1 MGAIFAN
8 RTTFPSFALFIESWS
23 HSSWMGS
30 VALLALMIFAQISKI
45 VEPFAVKLDRWTVEA
60 YRLLPNLLIA
70 ILILIVFR
78 FLSRLGGKFIERIL
92 GHASQNV
99 ALVGLI
105 STITRIAII
114 TTGFFFALGVLG
126 LDKTVTSLLAGAGVL
141 ALALGF
147 AFQDLTTNFI
157 SGAFIAIQR
166 PIQVGDIIET
176 NGYTGKVL
184 SIGLRS
190 VKLDNFEGQQVE
202 LPSKDI
208 FQKPIV
214 NFTHSGER
222 RVRMEGSIGYKDD
235 LAQVEN
241 LALSVIK
248 KLDFIDPLKV
258 IEFNFTRF
266 TEKSIDFEILFWIR
280 QDKIGPGPAKSAAMK
295 VVKRVF
301 DENNISFP
309 TPARPIDLIPPAPGK
324 PEA

>member
-1 MGAIFAN
+1 
-8 RTTFPSFALFIESWS
+8 
-23 HSSWMGS
+23 
-30 VALLALMIFAQISKI
+30 MIFAQISKI
-45 VEPFAVKLDRWTVEA
+45 VDPIAIKLDRWTVEI
-60 YRLLPNLLIA
+60 YRLLPNIFIA
-70 ILILIVFR
+70 ILILVVFR
-78 FLSRLGGKFIERIL
+78 FMASIGGKFVERIL
-92 GHASQNV
+92 GRASQNI

-114 TTGFFFALGVLG
+114 TTGLFFALGVLG

-235 LAQVEN
+235 LAIVES
-241 LALSVIK
+241 LALSVVK
-248 KLDFIDPLKV
+248 GLDFLDPLKPV
-258 IEFNFTRF
+258 EFNFLRF
-266 TEKSIDFEILFWIR
+266 SEKSIDFEILFWIR
-280 QDKIGPGPAKSAAMK
+280 QDKIGPGPAKSTVMK
-295 VVKRVF
+295 LVKKVF
-301 DENNISFP
+301 DDHNISFP
-309 TPARPIDLIPPAPGK
+309 TPARPADLLPPAPGK
-324 PEA
+324 AEA

>member
-1 MGAIFAN
+1 
-8 RTTFPSFALFIESWS
+8 
-23 HSSWMGS
+23 
-30 VALLALMIFAQISKI
+30 MIFAQIFKI
-45 VEPFAVKLDRWTVEA
+45 IDPIAVKLDRWTVEA

-70 ILILIVFR
+70 ALLLVIFR
-78 FLSRLGGKFIERIL
+78 MLSRLGGRFVERIL
-92 GHASQNV
+92 GRASQNI

-105 STITRIAII
+105 STLTRIAII
-114 TTGFFFALGVLG
+114 ATGIFFALGVLG

-166 PIQVGDIIET
+166 PIQVGDVIET

-235 LAQVEN
+235 LAFVEH
-241 LALSVIK
+241 LALSALK
-248 KLDFIDPLKV
+248 GLDFIDPMKN

-280 QDKIGPGPAKSAAMK
+280 QDKIGPGPAKSTAMK
-295 VVKRVF
+295 LVKRVF

-309 TPARPIDLIPPAPGK
+309 TPARGIELPLTGK
-324 PEA
+324 SETTG

>member
-1 MGAIFAN
+1 
-8 RTTFPSFALFIESWS
+8 
-23 HSSWMGS
+23 
-30 VALLALMIFAQISKI
+30 MIFAQISKI
-45 VEPFAVKLDRWTVEA
+45 VDPIAVKVDRWTVDA

-70 ILILIVFR
+70 IVILVIFR
-78 FLSRLGGKFIERIL
+78 ILSRLGGKFVERIL

-99 ALVGLI
+99 ALVGLV
-105 STITRIAII
+105 STITRISII
-114 TTGFFFALGVLG
+114 ATGFFFALGVLG

-235 LAQVEN
+235 LALVEN
-241 LALSVIK
+241 LALSVIR
-248 KLDFIDPLKV
+248 KLDFVDPLKV

-280 QDKIGPGPAKSAAMK
+280 QDKTGPGPAKSAAMK

-309 TPARPIDLIPPAPGK
+309 TPARPIDLIPPAQGK
-324 PEA
+324 PDDKHEA

>member
-1 MGAIFAN
+1 
-8 RTTFPSFALFIESWS
+8 
-23 HSSWMGS
+23 
-30 VALLALMIFAQISKI
+30 MIFAQISKI
-45 VEPFAVKLDRWTVEA
+45 VDPIAVKVDRWTVEA
-60 YRLLPNLLIA
+60 FRLLPNLLIA
-70 ILILIVFR
+70 VVILVVFR
-78 FLSRLGGKFIERIL
+78 MLSRLGGRFVERVL
-92 GHASQNV
+92 GRASQNV
-99 ALVGLI
+99 ALVGLV

-114 TTGFFFALGVLG
+114 ATGVFFALGVLG

-166 PIQVGDIIET
+166 PIQVGDVIET

-235 LAQVEN
+235 LALVES
-241 LALSVIK
+241 LALGEIR
-248 KLDFIDPLKV
+248 KLEFLDPLKAV
-258 IEFNFTRF
+258 ELNFTRF

-280 QDKIGPGPAKSAAMK
+280 QDKTGPGPAKSAAMK

-309 TPARPIDLIPPAPGK
+309 TPARPLDLTFPAPGK

>member
-1 MGAIFAN
+1 
-8 RTTFPSFALFIESWS
+8 
-23 HSSWMGS
+23 
-30 VALLALMIFAQISKI
+30 MIFAQISKI
-45 VEPFAVKLDRWTVEA
+45 VDPIAVKLDRWTMEA
-60 YRLLPNLLIA
+60 YRLLPNLIIA
-70 ILILIVFR
+70 LVILIVFR
-78 FLSRLGGKFIERIL
+78 SLATIGGRFIERVL
-92 GHASQNV
+92 GRASQNI

-105 STITRIAII
+105 SAITRIAII
-114 TTGFFFALGVLG
+114 TTGLFFALGVLG

-166 PIQVGDIIET
+166 PIQVGDVIET
-176 NGYTGKVL
+176 NGFTGKVL

-214 NFTHSGER
+214 NFTHSGDR

-235 LAQVEN
+235 LAVVES

-295 VVKRVF
+295 VVKRIF
-301 DENNISFP
+301 DGNNISFP
-309 TPARPIDLIPPAPGK
+309 TPARPVDLTPPAPGK

>member
-1 MGAIFAN
+1 
-8 RTTFPSFALFIESWS
+8 
-23 HSSWMGS
+23 
-30 VALLALMIFAQISKI
+30 MIFAQISKI
-45 VEPFAVKLDRWTVEA
+45 VDPIAVKVDRWTMDA
-60 YRLLPNLLIA
+60 YRLLPNLVIA
-70 ILILIVFR
+70 LLILVVFR
-78 FLSRLGGKFIERIL
+78 SLATLGGRFIERVL
-92 GHASQNV
+92 GRASQNV

-105 STITRIAII
+105 SAITRIAII
-114 TTGFFFALGVLG
+114 ATGFFFALGVLG

-214 NFTHSGER
+214 NFTHSGDR

-235 LAQVEN
+235 LAVVES
-241 LALSVIK
+241 LALSVIR
-248 KLDFIDPLKV
+248 KLDFIDPLKA

-301 DENNISFP
+301 DDNNISFP
-309 TPARPIDLIPPAPGK
+309 TPARPLDLTLPTPGK

>member
-1 MGAIFAN
+1 
-8 RTTFPSFALFIESWS
+8 
-23 HSSWMGS
+23 
-30 VALLALMIFAQISKI
+30 MIFAQISKI
-45 VEPFAVKLDRWTVEA
+45 VDPIAVKVDRWTVEA

-70 ILILIVFR
+70 IVILVVFR
-78 FLSRLGGKFIERIL
+78 ILSRLGGKFIERVL

-105 STITRIAII
+105 STITRITII

-166 PIQVGDIIET
+166 PIQVGDVIET
-176 NGYTGKVL
+176 NGFTGKVL

-235 LAQVEN
+235 LAIVEN

-248 KLDFIDPLKV
+248 KLDFIDPLKA

-295 VVKRVF
+295 VVKRIF
-301 DENNISFP
+301 DENNIAFP
-309 TPARPIDLIPPAPGK
+309 TPARPADLAPPGSTK
-324 PEA
+324 PDDK

>member
-1 MGAIFAN
+1 
-8 RTTFPSFALFIESWS
+8 
-23 HSSWMGS
+23 
-30 VALLALMIFAQISKI
+30 MIFAQISKI
-45 VEPFAVKLDRWTVEA
+45 VDPIAVKIDRWTVEI
-60 YRLLPNLLIA
+60 YRLLPNIFIA
-70 ILILIVFR
+70 ILILIFFR
-78 FLSRLGGKFIERIL
+78 GLAKLGGRFIERVL
-92 GHASQNV
+92 GHASQNI

-105 STITRIAII
+105 STITRISII
-114 TTGFFFALGVLG
+114 TTGLFFALGVLG

-222 RVRMEGSIGYKDD
+222 RVRMEGSIGYRDD
-235 LAQVEN
+235 LAVVEN

-248 KLDFIDPLKV
+248 KLDFIDPLKA

-280 QDKIGPGPAKSAAMK
+280 QDKIGPGPAKSVAMK
-295 VVKRVF
+295 VVKKVF

-309 TPARPIDLIPPAPGK
+309 TPARPVDMTPPARGRS
-324 PEA
+324 EV

>member
-1 MGAIFAN
+1 
-8 RTTFPSFALFIESWS
+8 
-23 HSSWMGS
+23 
-30 VALLALMIFAQISKI
+30 MIFAQISKI
-45 VEPFAVKLDRWTVEA
+45 VDPIAVKVDRWTMDA
-60 YRLLPNLLIA
+60 YRLLPNLVIA
-70 ILILIVFR
+70 LLILVVFR
-78 FLSRLGGKFIERIL
+78 SLATLGGRFIERVL
-92 GHASQNV
+92 GRASQNV

-105 STITRIAII
+105 SAITRIAII
-114 TTGFFFALGVLG
+114 ATGFFFALGVLG

-214 NFTHSGER
+214 NFTHSGDR

-235 LAQVEN
+235 LAVVES
-241 LALSVIK
+241 LALSVIR
-248 KLDFIDPLKV
+248 KLDFIDPLKA

-301 DENNISFP
+301 DDNNISFP
-309 TPARPIDLIPPAPGK
+309 TPVRPLDLTLPIPGK

>member
-1 MGAIFAN
+1 
-8 RTTFPSFALFIESWS
+8 
-23 HSSWMGS
+23 
-30 VALLALMIFAQISKI
+30 MIFAQISKI
-45 VEPFAVKLDRWTVEA
+45 VDPIAVKLDRWTMEA

-70 ILILIVFR
+70 IVILVLFR
-78 FLSRLGGKFIERIL
+78 SLASLGGRFIERVL
-92 GHASQNV
+92 GRASQNI

-105 STITRIAII
+105 STITRIAIM
-114 TTGFFFALGVLG
+114 TTGFFFALGMLG

-166 PIQVGDIIET
+166 PIQVGDVIET
-176 NGYTGKVL
+176 NGFTGKVL

-214 NFTHSGER
+214 NFTYSGER

-235 LAQVEN
+235 LAFVES
-241 LALSVIK
+241 LALGAMK
-248 KLDFIDPLKV
+248 GLDFIDPLKV
-258 IEFNFTRF
+258 IEFNFLRF
-266 TEKSIDFEILFWIR
+266 SEKSIDFEILFWIR
-280 QDKIGPGPAKSAAMK
+280 QDKIGPGPAKSKVMK
-295 VVKRVF
+295 LVKRVF
-301 DENNISFP
+301 DENNIAFP
-309 TPARPIDLIPPAPGK
+309 TPARPADLLPPLTGK

>member
-1 MGAIFAN
+1 
-8 RTTFPSFALFIESWS
+8 
-23 HSSWMGS
+23 
-30 VALLALMIFAQISKI
+30 MIFAQISKI
-45 VEPFAVKLDRWTVEA
+45 VDPIAVKLDRWTVDA

-70 ILILIVFR
+70 IIILIVFR

-166 PIQVGDIIET
+166 PIQVGDVIET

-208 FQKPIV
+208 FQKPIL

-235 LAQVEN
+235 LAVVES
-241 LALSVIK
+241 LALSVIR

-309 TPARPIDLIPPAPGK
+309 TPARPVDLPPASPGK

>member
-1 MGAIFAN
+1 
-8 RTTFPSFALFIESWS
+8 
-23 HSSWMGS
+23 
-30 VALLALMIFAQISKI
+30 MIFAQISKI
-45 VEPFAVKLDRWTVEA
+45 VDPIAVKLDRWTMEA
-60 YRLLPNLLIA
+60 YRLLPNVIISII
-70 ILILIVFR
+70 ILMVFR
-78 FLSRLGGKFIERIL
+78 SLATLGGRFIERVL
-92 GHASQNV
+92 GRASQNV

-105 STITRIAII
+105 SAITRIAII

-166 PIQVGDIIET
+166 PIQVGDVIET
-176 NGYTGKVL
+176 NGFTGKVL

-214 NFTHSGER
+214 NFTHSGDR

-235 LAQVEN
+235 LAVVEA
-241 LALSVIK
+241 LALGVIR

-266 TEKSIDFEILFWIR
+266 TEKSIDFEILLWIR

-295 VVKRVF
+295 VVKKVF

-309 TPARPIDLIPPAPGK
+309 TPARPADLTPPLPGK
-324 PEA
+324 QEA

>member
-1 MGAIFAN
+1 
-8 RTTFPSFALFIESWS
+8 
-23 HSSWMGS
+23 
-30 VALLALMIFAQISKI
+30 MIFAQISKI
-45 VEPFAVKLDRWTVEA
+45 VDPIAVKLDRWTMEA
-60 YRLLPNLLIA
+60 YRLLPNVIISII
-70 ILILIVFR
+70 ILMVFR
-78 FLSRLGGKFIERIL
+78 SLATLGGRFIERVL
-92 GHASQNV
+92 GRASQNV

-105 STITRIAII
+105 SAITRIAII

-166 PIQVGDIIET
+166 PIQVGDVIET
-176 NGYTGKVL
+176 NGFTGKVL

-214 NFTHSGER
+214 NFTHSGDR

-235 LAQVEN
+235 LAVVEA
-241 LALSVIK
+241 LALGVIR

-266 TEKSIDFEILFWIR
+266 TEKSIDFEILLWIR

-295 VVKRVF
+295 VVKKVF

-309 TPARPIDLIPPAPGK
+309 TPARPADLIPPLPGK
-324 PEA
+324 QEA

>member
-1 MGAIFAN
+1 
-8 RTTFPSFALFIESWS
+8 
-23 HSSWMGS
+23 
-30 VALLALMIFAQISKI
+30 MIFAQISKI
-45 VEPFAVKLDRWTVEA
+45 VDPIAVKVDRWTVDA

-70 ILILIVFR
+70 IIILVVFR
-78 FLSRLGGKFIERIL
+78 ILSRLGGKFIERIL

-105 STITRIAII
+105 STITRISII
-114 TTGFFFALGVLG
+114 ATGFFFALGVLG

-214 NFTHSGER
+214 NFTHSGDR

-235 LAQVEN
+235 LAVVES
-241 LALSVIK
+241 LALSVIR
-248 KLDFIDPLKV
+248 KLDFIDPLKA

-301 DENNISFP
+301 DDNNISFP
-309 TPARPIDLIPPAPGK
+309 TPARPLDLAPPAPGK
-324 PEA
+324 SEA

>member
-1 MGAIFAN
+1 
-8 RTTFPSFALFIESWS
+8 
-23 HSSWMGS
+23 
-30 VALLALMIFAQISKI
+30 MIFAQISKI
-45 VEPFAVKLDRWTVEA
+45 VDPIAVKVDRWTVEA
-60 YRLLPNLLIA
+60 FRLLPNLLIA
-70 ILILIVFR
+70 VVILVVFR
-78 FLSRLGGKFIERIL
+78 MLSRLGGRFVERVL
-92 GHASQNV
+92 GRASQNV
-99 ALVGLI
+99 ALVGLV

-114 TTGFFFALGVLG
+114 ATGVFFALGVLG

-166 PIQVGDIIET
+166 PIQVGDVIET

-235 LAQVEN
+235 LALVES
-241 LALSVIK
+241 LALGEIR
-248 KLDFIDPLKV
+248 KLEFLDPLKAV
-258 IEFNFTRF
+258 ELNFTRF
-266 TEKSIDFEILFWIR
+266 TEKSIDFEVLFWIR
-280 QDKIGPGPAKSAAMK
+280 QDKTGPGPAKSAAMK

-309 TPARPIDLIPPAPGK
+309 TPARPLDLLPPAPGK

>member
-1 MGAIFAN
+1 
-8 RTTFPSFALFIESWS
+8 
-23 HSSWMGS
+23 
-30 VALLALMIFAQISKI
+30 MIFAQIFKI
-45 VEPFAVKLDRWTVEA
+45 IDPIAVKLDRWTVEA

-70 ILILIVFR
+70 AIILAVFR
-78 FLSRLGGKFIERIL
+78 ILSRLGGRFVERIL
-92 GHASQNV
+92 GRASQNI

-114 TTGFFFALGVLG
+114 TTGIFFALGVLG

-166 PIQVGDIIET
+166 PIQVGDVIET

-235 LAQVEN
+235 LAFVEQ
-241 LALSVIK
+241 LALGAIK
-248 KLDFIDPLKV
+248 GLDFIDPMKSV
-258 IEFNFTRF
+258 EFNFTRF

-280 QDKIGPGPAKSAAMK
+280 QEKIGPGPARSTAMK
-295 VVKRVF
+295 LVKRVF

-309 TPARPIDLIPPAPGK
+309 TPARPIELPGK
-324 PEA
+324 SEIVG

>member
-1 MGAIFAN
+1 
-8 RTTFPSFALFIESWS
+8 
-23 HSSWMGS
+23 
-30 VALLALMIFAQISKI
+30 MIFAQISKI
-45 VEPFAVKLDRWTVEA
+45 VDPIAVKVDRWTVDA

-70 ILILIVFR
+70 VVILVVFR

-92 GHASQNV
+92 GHASQNI

-114 TTGFFFALGVLG
+114 ATGFFFALGVLG

-222 RVRMEGSIGYKDD
+222 RVRMDGSIGYRDD
-235 LAQVEN
+235 LAIVES

-258 IEFNFTRF
+258 VEFNFTRF

-280 QDKIGPGPAKSAAMK
+280 QDKTGPGPAKSAAMK
-295 VVKRVF
+295 VVKRIF

-309 TPARPIDLIPPAPGK
+309 TAARPIDLTPPTAGK
-324 PEA
+324 AEA